1 MPDKV
6 IIKQDKGK
14 MIGSVDKRQSVS
26 AFNAAK
32 HLRSAELPAL
42 CNDCIYRSV
51 DTGGNGK
58 CPKYELDESCAIR
71 EDIQNV
77 IGDMDTRDP
86 EQLKGILDYLVKL
99 YTEQIFVALG
109 ESKMDGNI
117 PDRNTNAQL
126 NSLLKIIN
134 TMVEL
139 SGKVEIKE
147 TQVFDEKNIM
157 KSIFKE
163 MTAKKSMMEDGSNK

>member
-1 MPDKV
+1 MSSD
-6 IIKQDKGK
+6 IKIKEEKGK
-14 MIGSVDKRQSVS
+14 LLGTIDKRKSIS
-26 AFNAAK
+26 SFNAAK

-42 CNDCIYRSV
+42 CNDCIYRSI
-51 DTGGNGK
+51 DEGGNGK
-58 CPKYELDESCAIR
+58 CPKYEKDATCTVR
-71 EDIQNV
+71 EDIQKV

-86 EQLKGILDYLVKL
+86 DQLKGILDYLVKL

-139 SGKVEIKE
+139 SGKVEMKE
-147 TQVFDEKNIM
+147 TRVFDEKNIM
-157 KSIFKE
+157 KSIFTE
-163 MTAKKSMMEDGSNK
+163 MTAKKSMMEDGTNQ

>member
-1 MPDKV
+1 MVDD
-6 IIKQDKGK
+6 IKLTEDKGK
-14 MIGSVDKRQSVS
+14 LVASVDKRKSIS
-26 AFNAAK
+26 SFNAAK

-51 DTGGNGK
+51 ETGGNGK
-58 CPKYELDESCAIR
+58 CPKYEADATCAIR
-71 EDIQNV
+71 ADIQKV
-77 IGDMDTRDP
+77 VGDMDTRDP

-163 MTAKKSMMEDGSNK
+163 MTAKKSMMENNG